1 MIHELIPY
9 VAADL
14 NDFLESR
21 FDTDNDPVILSN
33 LVNQDGTLAI
43 KEENKVIVTLI
54 NIERDGSNQGFGGGL
69 IRGDMPVHINLYI
82 LFSSYFTNYAESLKF
97 LSGVIGFFQAN
108 PNYIL
113 DGNTI
118 KIELY
123 NPDIKE
129 ISNLWSAVG
138 AKYLPSV
145 IYKFRTLNM
154 DEDNITDEVP
164 PIGGELSNEDYY

>member
-1 MIHELIPY
+1 MIHEVIPLI
-9 VAADL
+9 AADL

-21 FDTDNDPVILSN
+21 FDTDADPVILSN

-43 KEENKVIVTLI
+43 KEENKVIVTLV
-54 NIERDGSNQGFGGGL
+54 NVERDGSNQMFGSGL
-69 IRGDMPVHINLYI
+69 ARGDMPIHINLYVM
-82 LFSSYFTNYAESLKF
+82 FASYFANYLESLKF

-108 PNYIL
+108 PNYIH

-118 KIELY
+118 RIELY
-123 NPDIKE
+123 NPDFKE
-129 ISNLWSAVG
+129 VSNVWSATG

-145 IYKFRTLNM
+145 IFKFRTLNM
-154 DEDNITDEVP
+154 DEDRINDEIP